1 MARFGQSFLA
11 SLTQPSYGQG
21 LFELGGAIG
30 GAPAAAAEKK
40 RRDAMMEEL
49 MSGSPIQQARV
60 LQQEGARTGD
70 LSLVLQAKQA
80 EKNELDKGIQKG
92 IAAIK
97 GKMLTMPDSELD
109 AAEENLVA
117 YVKGVGGDLT
127 QAYGAA
133 EEVRRAKRQQE
144 QDRMDY
150 EESVRDKQEQ
160 NVINTFYSV
169 PVENRKKFLEGA
181 ANKGFGDLAARLEIR
196 ESERALDAEK
206 INNALKD
213 KTTPVDTSGLEQRIA
228 ALPDE
233 TASKAD
239 LEQRLAGVL
248 EQMPDFKAGET
259 FNAGQRTVLLKE
271 VQAINDDIARAAAS
285 TDQANLIA
293 QRQLEGDIRTMRA
306 DAVNFDP
313 SNAEIEAEARRMEKE
328 AGVYFDSYED
338 FEAKARE
345 NLIQAEINR
354 TEKVIADLQGKK
366 EPASEDDSTLGSS
379 TNPYKP
385 TTKEEL
391 DKIPSGQLYINPN
404 TGKLTRKN

>member
-30 GAPAAAAEKK
+30 QAPALAAEKK

-60 LQQEGARTGD
+60 LQQEGARTGN

-80 EKNELDKGIQKG
+80 EQDELDKGIQQG

-133 EEVRRAKRQQE
+133 EEVRRTKRKQE

-150 EESVRDKQEQ
+150 EETVREKQEQ
-160 NVINTFYSV
+160 DVINTFYSV

-196 ESERALDAEK
+196 ENERALDAEK

-271 VQAINDDIARAAAS
+271 VQAINDDIARTAAA

-306 DAVNFDP
+306 RAANFDP
-313 SNAEIEAEARRMEKE
+313 SNAEIEAEARRLDEE
-328 AGVYFDSYED
+328 AGKWSDSYSD
-338 FEAKARE
+338 YEAQARE
-345 NLIQAEINR
+345 NLIQKQIQQ

-366 EPASEDDSTLGSS
+366 EPASGGDSTLGSS

>member
-1 MARFGQSFLA
+1 MARFGQSFINQ
-11 SLTQPSYGQG
+11 LTNPSYGKG

-49 MSGSPIQQARV
+49 MTGSPVQQARV

-70 LSLVLQAKQA
+70 LSLVLKAKQA
-80 EKNELDKGIQKG
+80 EQDELDKGIEQG

-97 GKMLTMPDSELD
+97 GKMMTMPDSELD

-144 QDRMDY
+144 QDRMAY

-196 ESERALDAEK
+196 ENERALDAEK

-213 KTTPVDTSGLEQRIA
+213 KTTPVDTSGLQQRIA

-233 TASKAD
+233 TASKED
-239 LEQRLAGVL
+239 LKQRLAGVL

-285 TDQANLIA
+285 TDQANTIA
-293 QRQLEGDIRTMRA
+293 QRQLESDIRTMRA
-306 DAVNFDP
+306 RAANFDP
-313 SNAEIEAEARRMEKE
+313 SNAEIEAEARRLKKE
-328 AGVYFDSYED
+328 AGVLFGSYKD
-338 FEAKARE
+338 FEAEARE
-345 NLIQAEINR
+345 NLIQKQIQQ
-354 TEKVIADLQGKK
+354 TEKVIADLQGEEKEARVFTEEQENIIKANMEAYKDKTREQVIAALKK
-366 EPASEDDSTLGSS
+366 EGVL
-379 TNPYKP
+379 
-385 TTKEEL
+385 
-391 DKIPSGQLYINPN
+391 
-404 TGKLTRKN
+404 

>member
-1 MARFGQSFLA
+1 MARFSQAFLQ

-21 LFELGGAIG
+21 LFEFGKGLSMT
-30 GAPAAAAEKK
+30 PVLAAEQKQ
-40 RRDAMMEEL
+40 RESMMEEL

-60 LQQEGARTGD
+60 LQQEGARTGN

-80 EKNELDKGIQKG
+80 EQDELDKGIEQG

-97 GKMLTMPDSELD
+97 GKMMTMPDSELD

-133 EEVRRAKRQQE
+133 EEVRRAKRKQE

-150 EESVRDKQEQ
+150 EESVREKQEQ
-160 NVINTFYSV
+160 DVINTFYSV
-169 PVENRKKFLEGA
+169 PVENRGKFLEGA

-196 ESERALDAEK
+196 ENERALDAEK

-213 KTTPVDTSGLEQRIA
+213 KTTPVDTSGLEERIA

-239 LEQRLAGVL
+239 LEQRLAGVK

-259 FNAGQRTVLLKE
+259 FNAGQRVILLKE
-271 VQAINDDIARAAAS
+271 VQAINDDIARTAAS
-285 TDQANLIA
+285 TDQANLME
-293 QRQLEGDIRTMRA
+293 QRYLERDIRKMRA
-306 DAVNFDP
+306 RAVNFEP
-313 SNAEIEAEARRMEKE
+313 SNDK
-328 AGVYFDSYED
+328 V
-338 FEAKARE
+338 EAKAKELADAKAWYASSSDFMVEARE
-345 NLIQAEINR
+345 TLIQEEIDR
-354 TEKVIADLQGKK
+354 TEKVIKDMQG
-366 EPASEDDSTLGSS
+366 E
-379 TNPYKP
+379 
-385 TTKEEL
+385 KEESEVFTEEQENIIKANMEAYK
-391 DKIPSGQLYINPN
+391 DK
-404 TGKLTRKN
+404 TREQVIAALKQQGIL